1 MNGRVNSNSSN
12 NNKRH
17 LEQTN
22 FSIMRLRIEHIT
34 TFTYDQL
41 ISEAYT
47 EMRLKPL
54 DADGQRCLSFQ
65 LATEPPDAVLRYTD
79 HFGNEV
85 HHFDVIQLHQEMVV
99 AATSEVLTP
108 DLFSTEF
115 SSLSPLDEF
124 NYLSPTL
131 YAPHTPELIGFSTA
145 LQSAEPLETAIAIM
159 HSLHATL
166 IYEKGATDVKTTADK
181 ALLLGRGVCQD
192 FSHIMLAACRTQ
204 RLPARYVSGY
214 LYNNGH
220 TAASHAWVDVLIPG
234 RGWIS
239 LDPTHDREQTAQYVR
254 VAVGRDYADVPPTRG
269 IFKGNAKERMD
280 VKVSVQAF

>member
-1 MNGRVNSNSSN
+1 
-12 NNKRH
+12 
-17 LEQTN
+17 
-22 FSIMRLRIEHIT
+22 MRLKIQHTT
-34 TFTYDQL
+34 TFAYDQL

-54 DADGQRCLSFQ
+54 DADGQRCLSFS
-65 LATEPPDAVLRYTD
+65 LITEPQDIVLRYTD

-85 HHFDVIQLHQEMVV
+85 HHFDVIQSHQRMVV

-108 DLFSTEF
+108 DVYATGSLK
-115 SSLSPLDEF
+115 LSPLDEF
-124 NYLSPTL
+124 NYLSPTV
-131 YAPHTPELIGFSTA
+131 YAPHTPELIAFS
-145 LQSAEPLETAIAIM
+145 SAFRAEDPMETARSIM
-159 HSLHATL
+159 INLHDTL
-166 IYEKGATDVKTTADK
+166 IYEKGATDVKTTADQ
-181 ALLLGRGVCQD
+181 ALSLGRGVCQD

-204 RLPARYVSGY
+204 GLPARYVSGY

-239 LDPTHDREQTAQYVR
+239 LDPTHDREQTGQYVR

-269 IFKGNAKERMD
+269 IFKGNAKEKMD
-280 VKVSVQAF
+280 VKVSVTTF